1 RPIGGTSQPVPV
13 VPTFA
18 PKTRPSPCG
27 NVNKPALT
35 RPIVVMVVALDDCT
49 KSVTSAPQKEP
60 RSGVAAALLRAVRSA
75 EPANAFRP
83 SVITIMPRRK
93 RPTPP
98 STEIAVVMR
107 APRGELHLGYPF
119 TVAQR

>member
-1 RPIGGTSQPVPV
+1 TPTSATSQPVPV

-35 RPIVVMVVALDDCT
+35 RPIVVMVVALDDWT
-49 KSVTSAPQKEP
+49 RSVTSAPQKEP
-60 RSGVAAALLRAVRSA
+60 CSGVAAALPSIVRSA

-83 SVITIMPRRK
+83 SVMTVMPMRK
-93 RPTPP
+93 SPTPP
-98 STEIAVVMR
+98 RTEIVVDIR
-107 APRGELHLGYPF
+107 APEVNGDQAGFRL
-119 TVAQR
+119 